1 VSSGLPP
8 FLSRLSRQRATS
20 KRDSLAVAH
29 SIVERAFT
37 PDGKKAFTKRVLEV
51 AAHMRASDFEPQKG
65 ELSRSY
71 ETPRR
76 PSGRCVGTAFWVRRA

>member
-1 VSSGLPP
+1 
-8 FLSRLSRQRATS
+8 
-20 KRDSLAVAH
+20 
-29 SIVERAFT
+29 VERAFT

-76 PSGRCVGTAFWVRRA
+76 PSGRCVGTAFWARRA